1 MVKHIIL
8 FTVKEGVDRQTA
20 IQTAASALEPLVGQI
35 PGLLRLEVRR
45 AFCGPDFV
53 LYSEFDS
60 RESLNVYAD
69 HPLHVEAKSKFFH
82 LLASR
87 MPADYEV

>member
-8 FTVKEGVDRQTA
+8 FTLKEDVDKDAA
-20 IQTAASALEPLVGQI
+20 IQTAASALEPLVGKI

-60 RESLNVYAD
+60 REALELYAD
-69 HPLHVEAKSKFFH
+69 HPLHVEAKGQFFH
-82 LLASR
+82 LLAAR
-87 MPADYEV
+87 VPADYEI